1 MLGLAFNRDGTLVA
15 SAGEDGTVRVWDVA
29 SGLPRPYHTN
39 AAAGGVRQIEFSNA
53 GDRLAVL
60 SDRRIAVVR
69 VDDGALLADLDLGEL
84 HTSIAFSDTDEI
96 YIGAE
101 RGTLRSL
108 TRDRVGNWTLR
119 NVWSGTQPLRRI
131 GASAERPLL
140 VIADASNQALLLD
153 LQSGQV
159 GQARLQLP
167 DTVTDVLFSPSSS
180 RVLFKTR
187 RWIHRAWVNSS
198 GLSWREAARTPNA
211 ITGSY
216 IVMDRAMVDDEEQA
230 ILDPLGDRVL
240 VLTRDAGFAQ
250 LAEVSLLNDSGPL
263 LFGSRDDLLSEWQ
276 QKLGYT
282 DRSAAPVPQ
291 Q

>member
-1 MLGLAFNRDGTLVA
+1 LAFNRDGTLVA
-15 SAGEDGTVRVWDVA
+15 SAGVDGTVRVWDVS

-39 AAAGGVRQIEFSNA
+39 AAAGGVRQLLFSNS

-60 SDRRIAVVR
+60 SDRRIAVLGVA
-69 VDDGALLADLDLGEL
+69 DGTLLADLDSGEL
-84 HTSIAFSDTDEI
+84 HTSIAFDNNDEI

-131 GASAERPLL
+131 GASAKRPLL
-140 VIADASNQALLLD
+140 VIVDAANQALLLD

-167 DTVTDVLFSPSSS
+167 DAVTDVLFSPSNS

-187 RWIHRAWVNSS
+187 RWVHRAWVNSN
-198 GLSWREAARTPNA
+198 GLTWREAARTPNA
-211 ITGSY
+211 ITGSH
-216 IVMDRAMVDDEEQA
+216 IVMDQVVVTDTEPALLE
-230 ILDPLGDRVL
+230 PLGDRVL

-250 LAEVSLLNDSGPL
+250 VAEVSLLNETGPL
-263 LFGSRDDLLSEWQ
+263 LFGSREDLLAEWR
-276 QKLGYT
+276 QKLGYVST
-282 DRSAAPVPQ
+282 VAAPVPPLSQ
-291 Q
+291 